1 MKTNI
6 TAKNLIITPGITNR
20 IIKKTDKMQRYLNPN
35 TEISVHLVKEKNK
48 RRKVEITVPV
58 RGAILR
64 AEASSDNNLFIAI
77 DAALAKIER
86 QIHKHRTK
94 LEDRL
99 KVDAFAD
106 TELEFIEDF
115 EKEDNLEIVKRK
127 FYTVRPMSV
136 DDAIMQME
144 LLGHSF
150 FVFVDQDTE
159 QTNVL
164 YLRKDGN
171 LGLLEPEN

>member
-1 MKTNI
+1 MNTNI

-20 IIKKTDKMQRYLNPN
+20 IVKKTDKMKRYLTPN
-35 TEISVHLVKEKNK
+35 SEINIHLVKENNK

-99 KVDAFAD
+99 KVDAFVD

-115 EKEDNLEIVKRK
+115 EKEESLEIVKRK
-127 FYTVRPMSV
+127 VYTVRPMSV
-136 DDAIMQME
+136 DDAILQME

-150 FVFVDQDTE
+150 FVFVDQETE
-159 QTNVL
+159 RTNVL